1 MRHSRRRG
9 QRIAVVAT
17 VLGTILLL
25 VGAYMM
31 FVENDEDEPT
41 AAGPTAPQVSLQP
54 TQPPRNELPEGFEKF
69 FDDAGGA
76 VTVTGDP
83 LKNAGTG
90 TTVHHVVITLTSDG
104 PMKYVYRTQH
114 GDTPVREANRRT
126 SMTYDL
132 RGPRAVAQAYV
143 QVGNGS
149 TYATCTITVDGVI
162 ASTSTARQP
171 YQVVVCTG

>member
-9 QRIAVVAT
+9 QRIAVTAT

-31 FVENDEDEPT
+31 FVENDDDEPT
-41 AAGPTAPQVSLQP
+41 ATGPTAPNVSLQP
-54 TQPPRNELPEGFEKF
+54 IQPPRDEVPEGFEEF
-69 FDDAGGA
+69 FDRDGGI
-76 VTVTGDP
+76 TVTGDP

-114 GDTPVREANRRT
+114 GDTPVRVANRQT
-126 SMTYDL
+126 SKTYNL
-132 RGPRAVAQAYV
+132 RGPRAVAQAFV
-143 QVGNGS
+143 QVSNGS
-149 TYATCTITVDGVI
+149 TYATCTITVDGVR
-162 ASTSTARQP
+162 ASTSTARQL
-171 YQVVVCTG
+171 YEVVVCTG